1 MEFQMENRLFNVQAM
16 NYFQTYDSSRT
27 DRNFV
32 HEWIESRWAIAQSD
46 REDEAWEHFAKYLQQ
61 GDGSQGQQDMEDYGQ
76 AIVSTVPHDQAEFK
90 SCFAFAIATMIRA
103 CEKHIYGRVS
113 KEHYALVKS
122 IVESYG
128 ANMGKTVEIL
138 MELCEPLRLLVK
150 REDVDEEEVQKVVN
164 VDHRCVLVRYRMT
177 KNQFKNF

>member
-1 MEFQMENRLFNVQAM
+1 
-16 NYFQTYDSSRT
+16 
-27 DRNFV
+27 
-32 HEWIESRWAIAQSD
+32 
-46 REDEAWEHFAKYLQQ
+46 
-61 GDGSQGQQDMEDYGQ
+61 MEDYGQ

-113 KEHYALVKS
+113 QDHYALVKS

-138 MELCEPLRLLVK
+138 MEMCEPLKLLVK

-164 VDHRCVLVRYRMT
+164 EDHRCVLVRYRMT
-177 KNQFKNF
+177 KN